1 MTTKDSLYCFLYIR
15 VYLKISLKVNNHN
28 HNALLHW
35 CAELTLP
42 EHQDVAAALP
52 TQLLWPLHRNRMDP
66 HPKFGSDV
74 KNSDAIHTPRG
85 NTKIYCLY
93 HEALQG
99 EQRSPLPQPR
109 LI

>member
-1 MTTKDSLYCFLYIR
+1 MTTKDSLYSFLYIC

-28 HNALLHW
+28 RNALLHW
-35 CAELTLP
+35 CAELTLS

-52 TQLLWPLHRNRMDP
+52 TQLLWPLHRNKMDP

-99 EQRSPLPQPR
+99 EQGSPLPQPR